1 MSERNGRY
9 GSCLLDKFVA
19 DLEFRIVDKSFYV
32 LFVGFRTDHQYV
44 VVVDNDVL
52 LQSLDHGQFVGSGL
66 DDTPFG
72 VVQHAAFGGY
82 IAVLVL
88 RGVAVERTPCAD
100 IGPPTLAAADIY
112 IFGLLHNPEINR
124 NVAALG
130 VDLLDILCL
139 LWGGIIRRNR
149 REHLCQVRK
158 VALQSCENRRYLPD
172 EDSRIPKKLPALDK
186 RTGQLFVGLL
196 RKGLYFMDRT
206 VGVAA
211 VVDLL

>member
-1 MSERNGRY
+1 MN
-9 GSCLLDKFVA
+9 FVSSINRFMFCSLA
-19 DLEFRIVDKSFYV
+19 FGQIISTLSW
-32 LFVGFRTDHQYV
+32 
-44 VVVDNDVL
+44 VDNDVL

-139 LWGGIIRRNR
+139 LWGGIIRRQSTRTSVPSQEGSAPKLRESSIPSR
-149 REHLCQVRK
+149 RRFPNSK
-158 VALQSCENRRYLPD
+158 KTPR
-172 EDSRIPKKLPALDK
+172 SRQTYGP
-186 RTGQLFVGLL
+186 TL
-196 RKGLYFMDRT
+196 RW
-206 VGVAA
+206 ASP
-211 VVDLL
+211 